1 MVDRNRLLEEL
12 RQMKELIRTDPQVL
26 AQFDRDGNGVIDG
39 DEWEEVRQL
48 VTKRLEREAA
58 EADEARAL
66 AADAGQRRVGPTRA
80 TTAGIVAQDIFE
92 GDLSERPGQG
102 GSLTDA
108 RVLVLE
114 QQGGLG
120 QLVEGMSRREYTIC
134 SGDGTHLGVI
144 TQQQNEMAQNFGNR
158 SIFETP
164 DLDFR
169 VMDNAG
175 NAIVF
180 RRSQGMASERIDVLD
195 GGGSQIGYVN
205 WKLSLLGRKFH
216 VVSTLDRGA
225 LTVKT
230 NLLKPFTLQVLDRHD
245 DEVGRVERGWS
256 GLGGFLTGGNRMRIQ
271 LKKGLDLSAG
281 QRWGLLA
288 AALLADLGAERQ
300 NKRDNNNVSLFGE

>member
-12 RQMKELIRTDPQVL
+12 RRMKELIRTDPQVL

-39 DEWEEVRQL
+39 EEWEEVRQL
-48 VTKRLEREAA
+48 VTRRLEREEA
-58 EADEARAL
+58 EAEEAQSL
-66 AADAGQRRVGPTRA
+66 AAAAGQEQPGQA
-80 TTAGIVAQDIFE
+80 QAMAAGVVAQDILE
-92 GDLSERPGQG
+92 GDLADRSGQG

-144 TQQQNEMAQNFGNR
+144 QQQQNEMLQNLGSR
-158 SIFETP
+158 SIFDVP

-169 VMDNAG
+169 VVDNAG
-175 NAIVF
+175 NTIIF
-180 RRSQGMASERIDVLD
+180 RRSQGMASEQIDVLD
-195 GGGSQIGYVN
+195 GGGGQLGYVK

-230 NLLKPFTLQVLDRHD
+230 NLLKPFTLQVLDHD
-245 DEVGRVERGWS
+245 DNEVGRIERGWS

-271 LKKGLDLSAG
+271 LKKSARLSAG

-288 AALLADLGAERQ
+288 AALLADLGAERK
-300 NKRDNNNVSLFGE
+300 NKRDNDGISLFGE